1 MLGFNVRTLYVS
13 IATDW
18 KKLATSENNRP
29 WQHWKCKHV
38 IKKKKERK
46 PWIINKS
53 NLDLEKNSK
62 TVFRKV

>member
-29 WQHWKCKHV
+29 WQLLKFKHL
-38 IKKKKERK
+38 IKKKERK
-46 PWIINKS
+46 S
-53 NLDLEKNSK
+53 
-62 TVFRKV
+62 